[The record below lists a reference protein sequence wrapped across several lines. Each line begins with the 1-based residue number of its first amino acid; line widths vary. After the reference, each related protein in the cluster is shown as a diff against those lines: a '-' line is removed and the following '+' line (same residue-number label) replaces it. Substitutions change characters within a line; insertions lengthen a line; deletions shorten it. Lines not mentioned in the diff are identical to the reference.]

1 MPGDAGPLIWALR
14 LAIAVEATAL
24 LVTTHL
30 PWVRM
35 PPPGPSG
42 ISPDKIYHVAA
53 YGVLACMIA
62 LLRAARTGRTPP
74 VHGLT
79 VALLATL
86 ALADEATQPWFNRV
100 CDPLDWVFDVIG
112 AFVGGVA
119 GWLAVALTRR
129 LADRPG
135 IASNRPEGGRGL
147 PAEERDSRERA
158 GADDGHHR

>member
-1 MPGDAGPLIWALR
+1 MNRLSETKTLIWGLR
-14 LAIAVEATAL
+14 LAIAAHATVL

-35 PPPGPSG
+35 PPPGPSA

-53 YGVLACMIA
+53 YGVLACLIA
-62 LLRAARTGRTPP
+62 LLRAAHTGRAPL

-79 VALLATL
+79 VALLAAL

-112 AFVGGVA
+112 VLAGGMA
-119 GWLAVALTRR
+119 SWLAVMLSRR
-129 LADRPG
+129 LAGRAG
-135 IASNRPEGGRGL
+135 IASNRF
-147 PAEERDSRERA
+147 
-158 GADDGHHR
+158 